1 MTVVARP
8 LPTTQEKASAVRIQA
23 TDTHFFQA
31 FAQAYHLARSQY
43 RGLPLTDDIIF
54 GSIRRVMTQPE
65 LSPHWKAG
73 AITGWFAAIYHIPCR
88 FDARHTP
95 ALPRPDRGIP
105 RPIDLQYHDRD
116 FLTAYRAGYQAFWA
130 VVGDQPATDD
140 GLFAELTRDYLP
152 TLGTHTLQEARWCA
166 GYIAGWYAALFRV
179 PCFVA
184 DQFSG
189 RSLAVIERRFP

>member
-152 TLGTHTLQEARWCA
+152 HIGHAHITGGPLVCRLHRRLVCGAFSCPLFCRRSILRTLVGSH
-166 GYIAGWYAALFRV
+166 
-179 PCFVA
+179 
-184 DQFSG
+184 
-189 RSLAVIERRFP
+189 